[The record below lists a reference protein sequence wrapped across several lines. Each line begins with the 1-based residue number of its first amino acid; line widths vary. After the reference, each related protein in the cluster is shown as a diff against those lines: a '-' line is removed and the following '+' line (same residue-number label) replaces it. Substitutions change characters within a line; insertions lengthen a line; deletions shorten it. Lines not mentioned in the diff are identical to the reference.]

1 MNWKIVLTKFP
12 ELLSVSQ
19 GKNVP
24 IIFRD
29 SSSGIS
35 DNFHW
40 LHSNLGATHN
50 LLICSISSF
59 ASGVLYIFSGSSS
72 GTCYSQQGG
81 WRCCWFILTT
91 TEQYVTHTFL
101 QIRVKCLSYS
111 HDPSDFT
118 LRKST
123 CSRVGLI
130 YEKIYPNL
138 SSRKVS
144 LSFTQ
149 KSYAGP
155 PLKWQEKMYRCLK
168 WNKKSWETSLVQHIE
183 TELM

>member
-50 LLICSISSF
+50 LLICSISCF

-81 WRCCWFILTT
+81 WRCCWFILTI

-123 CSRVGLI
+123 YSRVGLI
-130 YEKIYPNL
+130 YEKNI
-138 SSRKVS
+138 SQ
-144 LSFTQ
+144 SFI
-149 KSYAGP
+149 
-155 PLKWQEKMYRCLK
+155 
-168 WNKKSWETSLVQHIE
+168 KKSKSEFHSKALCRPSLKMTRENV
-183 TELM
+183 